1 MTAVMGRERQK
12 CYRITG
18 EQGRRAVSLG
28 LATGSGWFRSDIE
41 RKRMKELMGRS
52 DFPAARDTLL
62 WFGLMAAFA
71 AAGIALW
78 RSWPAFVCFAI
89 YGALYGTGADSR
101 WHECSHLTAFKN
113 PRS

>member
-1 MTAVMGRERQK
+1 
-12 CYRITG
+12 
-18 EQGRRAVSLG
+18 
-28 LATGSGWFRSDIE
+28 
-41 RKRMKELMGRS
+41 MKELMGRS